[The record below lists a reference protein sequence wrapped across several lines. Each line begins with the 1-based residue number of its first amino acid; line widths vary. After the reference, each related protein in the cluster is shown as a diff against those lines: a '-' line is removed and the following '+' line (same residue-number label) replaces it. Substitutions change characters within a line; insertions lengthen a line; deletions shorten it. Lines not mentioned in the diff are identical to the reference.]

1 MHLSNNNQHYQS
13 KVLVIV
19 NRTSRGLQT
28 ISHRVNLVQMQQA
41 ARKIKVSLERS
52 LSAVKGSI
60 GELMNYVRN
69 LMEMFCCRNA
79 GEVKIYADTG
89 STW

>member
-1 MHLSNNNQHYQS
+1 
-13 KVLVIV
+13 
-19 NRTSRGLQT
+19 
-28 ISHRVNLVQMQQA
+28 MQQA
-41 ARKIKVSLERS
+41 ARKIKVSLGRS
-52 LSAVKGSI
+52 LSAVNGSI

-69 LMEMFCCRNA
+69 LIEMFCFRNA